1 MNRIITVIF
10 LAFVVTACAPAKQMP
25 EPAPVLTP
33 PPSQP
38 QASSDNPGSIF
49 DPGQASLLYEDS
61 RARRVGDIV
70 MVHVVE
76 TSKGKHKADTTAGK
90 DSSIQLGV
98 ENYFGH
104 GNFNAFPFGIPN
116 MGMSGATGTTPLV
129 KAGSK
134 SGLTA
139 TGETKRESN
148 LKAVVG
154 VRVVKVLPNGIMQ
167 VEGAREMRINEE
179 TQILVVRGLIRP
191 QDIQPDNTITSNYLA
206 NAKIEYFG
214 QGVLADKQRP
224 GWLTRILD
232 NIWPF

>member
-1 MNRIITVIF
+1 MKRLATIIF
-10 LAFVVTACAPAKQMP
+10 LAFVATACAPAKKTP

-38 QASSDNPGSIF
+38 LVTSENPGSIF
-49 DPGQASLLYEDS
+49 DPGQASLLYEDT

-76 TSKGKHKADTTAGK
+76 NSSGKHKADTKSEK

-98 ENYFGH
+98 ENYFGQS
-104 GNFNAFPFGIPN
+104 NLNVFPFG
-116 MGMSGATGTTPLV
+116 MASGSTGTTPIL

-139 TGETKRESN
+139 TGETKRESD
-148 LKAVVG
+148 LSAVVG
-154 VRVVKVLPNGIMQ
+154 ARVVRVLPNGVMQ

-232 NIWPF
+232 NVWPF

>member
-1 MNRIITVIF
+1 
-10 LAFVVTACAPAKQMP
+10 
-25 EPAPVLTP
+25 
-33 PPSQP
+33 
-38 QASSDNPGSIF
+38 
-49 DPGQASLLYEDS
+49 
-61 RARRVGDIV
+61 
-70 MVHVVE
+70 
-76 TSKGKHKADTTAGK
+76 
-90 DSSIQLGV
+90 
-98 ENYFGH
+98 
-104 GNFNAFPFGIPN
+104 
-116 MGMSGATGTTPLV
+116 MSGATGTTPLV